1 MEEFFNWMS
10 TDDFP
15 SASVGKESWQ
25 LHSSLILGENPAN
38 I

>member
-1 MEEFFNWMS
+1 MEESLNWMA

-15 SASVGKESWQ
+15 SASVGKEWWQ
-25 LHSSLILGENPAN
+25 LYSSLILDENPAN